1 MNTPSLL
8 GHKMHSMAKRH
19 RSGDSHCMKWLHAL
33 GKGRLIIILA
43 ACAAL
48 LAAGAVSARAVDA
61 PGVSAPALFNDGN
74 AALRASRPGPAILD
88 YERASLLAPG
98 DSAIAQNLRAAREK
112 ADVASPAIPVWQR
125 PAHWLSFNG
134 MAGLA
139 SLSLFLFSLVF
150 IGSQFIPIDIR
161 GTVRAAAWS
170 LGTTA
175 VLAASAVAIRWPEL
189 NRAVIVGAH
198 SDAYIAPAGDST
210 VLFNPK
216 PGEVVTEENTYGD
229 FVRIRTTD
237 GRSGWVV
244 GQDVE
249 KIIPAAS

>member
-1 MNTPSLL
+1 MNTPSPFE
-8 GHKMHSMAKRH
+8 HKMHSMAKRH
-19 RSGDSHCMKWLHAL
+19 RSRFSDCMKRLHAL
-33 GKGRLIIILA
+33 GKGRLIILLA

-61 PGVSAPALFNDGN
+61 AGISAPALFDDGN

-88 YERASLLAPG
+88 YERARLLAPG

-112 ADVASPAIPVWQR
+112 AAVASPAIPVWQR

-161 GTVRAAAWS
+161 GIVRTAAWS
-170 LGTTA
+170 LGATA
-175 VLAASAVAIRWPEL
+175 VLAGSAIVIRWPEL

-198 SDAYIAPAGDST
+198 PDAHIAPAGESS

-216 PGEVVTEENTYGD
+216 PGEVVIEESTYGD

-244 GQDVE
+244 AQEVE